1 MINTQ
6 IPLAEQTYDS
16 LQAITKQTGKTS
28 EELIIEAIDKLI
40 AEFDKKVRLKKCGL
54 PEACGKI
61 VKIYLT
67 LNKYVA
73 RGSV

>member
-6 IPLAEQTYDS
+6 IILTEQTYDS
-16 LQAITKQTGKTS
+16 LQAITKQTGKTC
-28 EELIIEAIDKLI
+28 EPPDE
-40 AEFDKKVRLKKCGL
+40 
-54 PEACGKI
+54 CGKI